1 MSFDT
6 PIGITVYPLKPI
18 SYGCEFVSGYAFKG
32 NDFVETGIPVI
43 KIKNIQNRKVTT
55 EDSQC
60 VSEQVITEKLDKF
73 KLKNGDILIAMTGQG
88 SVGRV
93 GKLYISESE
102 RPYLNQRVGKFV
114 TDERTL
120 NKDFLYYVIST
131 QAYENCL
138 FSAGAGS
145 GQPNLSP
152 AIIKSIEIPY
162 PPYDVQ
168 CHIGNVLKEFD
179 DKIENNTKTN
189 QTLEAIVQ
197 ALFKSWFVDF
207 DPVKAKIAVLE
218 SGGSAAEA
226 ELAAMS
232 IISSKSLAELAK
244 FKQNNTEA
252 YKKLAQTAA
261 LFPSAMQESEL
272 GDIPDGWALSEI
284 GKEVV
289 VLGGGT
295 PSTKSPEFWEG
306 GDICWST
313 PKDMSNLKSKVL
325 LETGRKITQAGL
337 KKISSG
343 LLPVNTVLMS
353 SRAPVGYLALAK
365 IPVAINQGY
374 IAMKCENILSPEFVL
389 LWCEQNMDEIK
400 QRASGTTFAEIS
412 KSNFKPIAIV
422 VPCKQVVENFTNK
435 ISELYTLITNNSQ
448 QSITLEKMRDSLLP
462 RLLSGE
468 LINKDVNEV

>member
-1 MSFDT
+1 MSEFEIKKLSDVVELVIDNRGRN
-6 PIGITVYPLKPI
+6 PK
-18 SYGCEFVSGYAFKG
+18 SYEDK
-32 NDFVETGIPVI
+32 GIPVI
-43 KIKNIQNRKVTT
+43 DNYLITSDGEVDVGAAKRYINDATYNSFLRKYVQKNDVLMTLVGNGYGKVAITPKEKCAIIQNTIGLRCNKQNNNQFLYYLLRNNRGALMNLNRGAAQPSIKV
-55 EDSQC
+55 
-60 VSEQVITEKLDKF
+60 
-73 KLKNGDILIAMTGQG
+73 GDILDLEFEFPILGVQNLIANILG
-88 SVGRV
+88 SIDI
-93 GKLYISESE
+93 KIS
-102 RPYLNQRVGKFV
+102 LNSQ
-114 TDERTL
+114 T
-120 NKDFLYYVIST
+120 NK
-131 QAYENCL
+131 
-138 FSAGAGS
+138 
-145 GQPNLSP
+145 
-152 AIIKSIEIPY
+152 
-162 PPYDVQ
+162 
-168 CHIGNVLKEFD
+168 
-179 DKIENNTKTN
+179 
-189 QTLEAIVQ
+189 TLEAIAQ
-197 ALFKSWFVDF
+197 AIFKSWFVDF
-207 DPVKAKIAVLE
+207 DPVKAKISVLE
-218 SGGSAAEA
+218 SGGSAADA

-232 IISSKSLAELAK
+232 VISSKNLTELAE
-244 FKQNNTEA
+244 FKQSNAEE

-272 GDIPDGWALSEI
+272 GEIPEGWALSEI

-295 PSTKSPEFWEG
+295 PSTKSPEFWED
-306 GDICWST
+306 GDVFWST

-435 ISELYTLITNNSQ
+435 ISELYTLIANNSQ

>member
-1 MSFDT
+1 MSADFPKHWKLLPLEDAMEVIIDYRGKT
-6 PIGITVYPLKPI
+6 PKKTISGIALITAKIVKGGRILPPSEFIAEEDYDKWMSRGLPKVGDVVITTEAPLGEVAQLHDSNVALAQRIVTLRGKNGI
-18 SYGCEFVSGYAFKG
+18 LN
-32 NDFVETGIPVI
+32 NDFLLCLMQSKFVQHQLDSRATGSTVKGIKQSELRKILLPIPPELE
-43 KIKNIQNRKVTT
+43 QT
-55 EDSQC
+55 E
-60 VSEQVITEKLDKF
+60 
-73 KLKNGDILIAMTGQG
+73 IA
-88 SVGRV
+88 
-93 GKLYISESE
+93 KHIIS
-102 RPYLNQRVGKFV
+102 LNQKV
-114 TDERTL
+114 EL
-120 NKDFLYYVIST
+120 NR
-131 QAYENCL
+131 Q
-138 FSAGAGS
+138 
-145 GQPNLSP
+145 
-152 AIIKSIEIPY
+152 
-162 PPYDVQ
+162 
-168 CHIGNVLKEFD
+168 
-179 DKIENNTKTN
+179 TN
-189 QTLEAIVQ
+189 QTLEAIAQ
-197 ALFKSWFVDF
+197 AIFKSWFVDF

-218 SGGSAAEA
+218 SGGSAADA

-232 IISSKSLAELAK
+232 VISSKNYTELAK
-244 FKQNNTEA
+244 FKQSNAEE

-261 LFPSAMQESEL
+261 LFPSAMKESEL
-272 GDIPDGWALSEI
+272 GEIPHGWALSEI
-284 GKEVV
+284 GKEVA

-295 PSTKSPEFWEG
+295 PSTKSLEFWEG
-306 GDICWST
+306 GDVFWST

-374 IAMKCENILSPEFVL
+374 IAMKCENILSPEFVM

-422 VPCKQVVENFTNK
+422 VPCKQVVDNFTVK
-435 ISELYTLITNNSQ
+435 VAGLYTLITNNSQ
-448 QSITLEKMRDSLLP
+448 QSITLEKIRDSLLP